1 MHLGND
7 ISINSGAVFL
17 STKARIII
25 GDHVI
30 FGPNVTVV
38 TGDHR
43 IDLKEKP
50 ISSVTDDEKLLE
62 NDEDVV
68 FEGDNWIAANA
79 TILKGVVVGKGSVVA
94 AGSVVVKNVPP
105 FSVVGG
111 VPAKVIKADVEWN

>member
-50 ISSVTDDEKLLE
+50 INSYFYDESSY
-62 NDEDVV
+62 
-68 FEGDNWIAANA
+68 
-79 TILKGVVVGKGSVVA
+79 ILRYCHDSCETCYERRR
-94 AGSVVVKNVPP
+94 NR
-105 FSVVGG
+105 
-111 VPAKVIKADVEWN
+111 